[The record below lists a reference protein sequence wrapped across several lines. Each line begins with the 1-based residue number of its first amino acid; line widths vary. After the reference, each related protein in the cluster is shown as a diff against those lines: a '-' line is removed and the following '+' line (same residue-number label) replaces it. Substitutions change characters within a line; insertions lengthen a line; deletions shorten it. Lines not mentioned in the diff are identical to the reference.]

1 MSRLDSAGLASLPVN
16 VLPKEA
22 LLRAIVL
29 LASGFAVSV
38 SHDCIMY
45 ILYVSG
51 GREGGNNFTFAFF
64 RKNSSTC
71 VFDFFFFAFLEG
83 FWTVFYVYCSIRF
96 R

>member
-22 LLRAIVL
+22 LLRGIVL

-51 GREGGNNFTFAFF
+51 GREGGNNFTFAFLQLFLLLLFFCFF
-64 RKNSSTC
+64 RG
-71 VFDFFFFAFLEG
+71 FLDC
-83 FWTVFYVYCSIRF
+83 FLMYLVD
-96 R
+96 

>member
-1 MSRLDSAGLASLPVN
+1 MN

-38 SHDCIMY
+38 SHDCILY

-71 VFDFFFFAFLEG
+71 VFDFFFLL
-83 FWTVFYVYCSIRF
+83 FWRVFGLFFMYIVV
-96 R
+96 